1 MDRETFVALLLA
13 VWICL
18 ATLGA
23 VDNIVAQTPDAR
35 IINQCK
41 TQGYITVKQTVIS
54 CSIEKEIK

>member
-1 MDRETFVALLLA
+1 MDGETFVALLLV

-23 VDNIVAQTPDAR
+23 VDNVAFQTPDAR
-35 IINQCK
+35 IIKQCK